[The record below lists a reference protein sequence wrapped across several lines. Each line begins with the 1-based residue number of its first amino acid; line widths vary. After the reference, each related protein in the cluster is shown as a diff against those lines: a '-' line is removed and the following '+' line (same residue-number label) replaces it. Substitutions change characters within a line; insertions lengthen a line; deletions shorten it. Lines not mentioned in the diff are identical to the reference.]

1 MGRLRGTGS
10 LGRSCGDNWDST
22 KARSRRARPRPLGAQ
37 KGPGRGRA
45 EDSRGRPSP
54 MACTPASRPGTPHFR
69 GEQGGAGR
77 PAPPPATLSGPSP
90 GFGGSSG
97 ARGPR
102 LREEAFAKIP
112 GGGGGPGSGGRDGWR
127 RRLGRRRRCRAL
139 PLSLSRPGPRPATAR
154 SARPASSACPAPLPA
169 LTLQRPALPAADAT
183 YPGKARAGPGSE
195 PTDKK

>member
-1 MGRLRGTGS
+1 MGRLRVTGS
-10 LGRSCGDNWDST
+10 LGPSCGDNWDST

-37 KGPGRGRA
+37 KGPGRGA
-45 EDSRGRPSP
+45 PG
-54 MACTPASRPGTPHFR
+54 TPAAAPPPRRAPRFPAGDPHFR
-69 GEQGGAGR
+69 GGPGGAGL
-77 PAPPPATLSGPSP
+77 PALPATLCGRSP
-90 GFGGSSG
+90 GVGGSSG

-102 LREEAFAKIP
+102 LREEAFATIP

-139 PLSLSRPGPRPATAR
+139 PLPLSRPGPRPAA
-154 SARPASSACPAPLPA
+154 AGVAQPASSPCPAPLLA
-169 LTLQRPALPAADAT
+169 LTLQRPALPAANAT